1 MVSEFFHTALFWP
14 PSSYVA
20 VNYTNRVTKQRTAV
34 EQSSLLLMGKRI
46 SKSSF
51 WGKSELGTAF
61 HPKKVALI
69 NVISAFKGLFSWRW
83 GTPGS

>member
-1 MVSEFFHTALFWP
+1 MVSEFSHTALFWP

-20 VNYTNRVTKQRTAV
+20 VNYTNSMTKQRTAV
-34 EQSSLLLMGKRI
+34 EQFTLLLLGKRI
-46 SKSSF
+46 SKSPF
-51 WGKSELGTAF
+51 WGKSELGRAF

-69 NVISAFKGLFSWRW
+69 NVISALKGLFTWRW